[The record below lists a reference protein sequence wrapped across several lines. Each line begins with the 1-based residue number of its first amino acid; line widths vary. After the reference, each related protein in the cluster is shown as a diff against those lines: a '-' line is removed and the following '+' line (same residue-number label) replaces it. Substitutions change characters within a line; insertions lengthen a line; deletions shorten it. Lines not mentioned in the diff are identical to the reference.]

1 MIDLGPPVVSPVLYG
16 QLALMLVLAAYLDT
30 RYHRIPNGV
39 TFAGALA
46 GLVLQAYFGGFE
58 ALGSGFLGLAIGFA
72 LFISFYIRGAMGAG
86 DVKLMAAAGAFLGPS
101 ATLWAAAST
110 MIVGGVM
117 AVAILLRHRGLGQL
131 ARRYFTTL
139 NFLAVTGTLSHA
151 GPREGEAAAR
161 RFPYALAIGLGTLW
175 ATLWLQK

>member
-1 MIDLGPPVVSPVLYG
+1 MIDLSPLVASPALYG

-30 RYHRIPNGV
+30 RCHRIPNGI
-39 TFAGALA
+39 TFGGAVA
-46 GLVLQAYFGGFE
+46 GLVLQSYFGGFE
-58 ALGSGFLGLAIGFA
+58 ALGSGFLGLAIGFG
-72 LFISFYIRGAMGAG
+72 LFIPFYIRGAMGAG
-86 DVKLMAAAGAFLGPS
+86 DVKLMAAVGAFLGPS
-101 ATLWAAAST
+101 ATLWAAAFT

-139 NFLAVTGTLSHA
+139 NYLVVTGNLNHD

-161 RFPYALAIGLGTLW
+161 RFPYALAIGFGTLW
-175 ATLWLQK
+175 AILWLQK